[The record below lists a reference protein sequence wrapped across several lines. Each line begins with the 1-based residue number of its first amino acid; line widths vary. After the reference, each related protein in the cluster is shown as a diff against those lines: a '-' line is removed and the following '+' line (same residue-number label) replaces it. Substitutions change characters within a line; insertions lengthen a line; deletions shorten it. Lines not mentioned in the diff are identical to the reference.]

1 MAVTKT
7 DVANLIMLKLAGQT
21 DTGALLFSTA
31 IAASVWSDWTT
42 GANDMQKIIA
52 FMYPFALKEC
62 LESGDWD
69 FATKYDECGAE
80 LSGANLV
87 EAGTWLY
94 QFPFPSDFVKMV
106 RQVGEDNLDK
116 EYDHQVV
123 ANAAEDGS
131 ILLTNNYS
139 NTDADNA
146 YIEYV
151 FLNDDPDT
159 YSTKFID
166 FLATVGAGKAAP
178 FIMDVRTGMQFEQ
191 IATKMKKAVAEQMD
205 VEHEYEDEQISWFD
219 ARTA

>member
-7 DVANLIMLKLAGQT
+7 DVANLALLKLAGQT
-21 DTGALLFSTA
+21 DTGALLYDTA
-31 IAASVWSDWTT
+31 IASGVWADWTT
-42 GANDMQKIIA
+42 GADDTQKILA
-52 FMYPFALKEC
+52 FAYPFALKEC
-62 LESGDWD
+62 LESGNWD
-69 FATKYDECGAE
+69 FATKYSECGAE
-80 LSGANLV
+80 LSGASLV

-94 QFPFPSDFVKMV
+94 QFPLPTDYVKIIA
-106 RQVGEDNLDK
+106 QVDEDNLDK
-116 EYDHQVV
+116 EYDHKVV

-131 ILLTNNYS
+131 ILLTNNYT

-146 YIEYV
+146 YVEYV

-166 FLATVGAGKAAP
+166 FLATVLAGKTAP
-178 FIMDVRTGMQFEQ
+178 SIMDVKAGMQFEQ